1 MNGAQ
6 IPNDGSNLNNVNN
19 MDSSVNS
26 NNVNTSNNISNTPNT
41 NNLDKRALEEQK
53 RRENIAKKQ
62 AEFNKYVQKARQD
75 EARRFEEQKKIIAE
89 MQKKQLEV
97 NKKEEEK
104 KKKIAEIDAKSK
116 KRQKQLEE
124 SASSSKFSD
133 KLKAWYLK
141 ASTPKY
147 NELELKAK
155 KAVLEEQFKDDKNNL
170 ARLKTPILFK
180 YKAKTPDGKIVTGTM
195 DALSRVDIHS
205 FLTQEGYEVYEI
217 YAVKNSSNINI
228 MSFKFKISK
237 LIFCLSQLSAYL
249 KAGIALADA
258 VKLIENQ
265 TKSMKE
271 KRVWRAVYYDLSM
284 GDNLSS
290 ALEKRGNAYPKLLIN
305 MIKTAE
311 MTGNLPET
319 LDDMIDY
326 YTETETT
333 RKQMISALMY
343 PTIVVIFAIAVIVFM
358 LIYIVP
364 SFAGIFKDMGT
375 DEIPAIT
382 TFLLNLSD
390 FLGKYK
396 LQISIGV
403 FSVLLIFTLLYK
415 YYKPVRKAL
424 QIFAMK
430 LPVIGNIIIYN
441 EVTMFSKTFANLLN
455 HNVFITDSIDVLS
468 KITSNEV
475 YKKLIHDTSVNLTK
489 GESISASFKDHWAF
503 PYIAYQM
510 ILTGEKTGRLGQ
522 MMEKVSQYYQEQH
535 RTLVNR
541 LKTLIEPILIVG
553 LAVIVG
559 GILLA
564 IVVPM
569 FALYDQVSS

>member
-1 MNGAQ
+1 MNNAQ
-6 IPNDGSNLNNVNN
+6 MPNNTNDINNSVSNNSNNNLNNVNP
-19 MDSSVNS
+19 S
-26 NNVNTSNNISNTPNT
+26 NNTNSTLNTKEM
-41 NNLDKRALEEQK
+41 DKKAQEEQK
-53 RRENIAKKQ
+53 RRENILKKQ

-75 EARRFEEQKKIIAE
+75 EARRFEEQKKIISE
-89 MQKKQLEV
+89 MQKKQAEI

-104 KKKIAEIDAKSK
+104 KKKIEQIDAKRK
-116 KRQKQLEE
+116 KREDELEK
-124 SASSSKFSD
+124 SSSSEKFSD
-133 KLKAWYLK
+133 KIKAWYLK

-170 ARLKTPILFK
+170 ARLKNPILFK
-180 YKAKTPDGKIVTGTM
+180 YKAKAPDGKIVTGTM

-228 MSFKFKISK
+228 VSFKFKISK

-290 ALEKRGNAYPKLLIN
+290 ALAKRGNAYPKLLIN

-319 LDDMIDY
+319 LDDMVEY

-364 SFAGIFKDMGT
+364 NFAGIFNDLGS

-382 TFLLNLSD
+382 VFLLNLSD
-390 FLGKYK
+390 FLGKYI

-403 FSVLLIFTLLYK
+403 FLVILIFALLYK

-424 QIFAMK
+424 QVFAMK
-430 LPVIGNIIIYN
+430 IPVIGNIIIYN

-455 HNVFITDSIDVLS
+455 HNVFITDSIEVLS
-468 KITSNEV
+468 LITSNEV
-475 YKKLIHDTSVNLTK
+475 YKKLIHDTSINLTK
-489 GESISASFKDHWAF
+489 GESVSSSFKDHWAF

-535 RTLVNR
+535 RTIVNR

-559 GILLA
+559 GILLS

>member
-6 IPNDGSNLNNVNN
+6 IPNNGSNLNNANN
-19 MDSSVNS
+19 MNSSVNS

-75 EARRFEEQKKIIAE
+75 EARRFEEQKKIISE

-104 KKKIAEIDAKSK
+104 KKKIAEIDAKRR
-116 KRQKQLEE
+116 KREE
-124 SASSSKFSD
+124 ELAKSSSGTKFSD

-180 YKAKTPDGKIVTGTM
+180 YKAKAPDGKIVTGTM

-319 LDDMIDY
+319 LDDMIEY

-364 SFAGIFKDMGT
+364 NFAGIFNDLGT

-382 TFLLNLSD
+382 VFLLNLSD
-390 FLGKYK
+390 FLGKYI
-396 LQISIGV
+396 LQIAIGV
-403 FSVLLIFTLLYK
+403 FLVLLMFTLLYK

-424 QIFAMK
+424 QVFAMK
-430 LPVIGNIIIYN
+430 IPVIGNIIIYN

-455 HNVFITDSIDVLS
+455 HNVFITDSIEVLS
-468 KITSNEV
+468 LITTNEV
-475 YKKLIHDTSVNLTK
+475 YKKLIHDTSINLTK
-489 GESISASFKDHWAF
+489 GESVSASFKDHWAF

-535 RTLVNR
+535 RTIVNR

>member
-6 IPNDGSNLNNVNN
+6 IPNNGSNLNNVNN
-19 MDSSVNS
+19 MNSSVNS

-41 NNLDKRALEEQK
+41 NNFDKRALEEQK

-390 FLGKYK
+390 FLGKYI

-415 YYKPVRKAL
+415 YYKPVRKVL

-569 FALYDQVSS
+569 FSLYDQVSS

>member
-6 IPNDGSNLNNVNN
+6 IPNNGSNLNNVNN
-19 MDSSVNS
+19 MNSSVNS

-89 MQKKQLEV
+89 MQKKQIEV

-390 FLGKYK
+390 FLGKYI

-415 YYKPVRKAL
+415 YYKPVRKVL

-569 FALYDQVSS
+569 FSLYDQVSS

>member
-6 IPNDGSNLNNVNN
+6 IPNNGSNLNNVNN
-19 MDSSVNS
+19 MNSSVNS

-390 FLGKYK
+390 FLGKYI

-415 YYKPVRKAL
+415 YYKPVRKVL

-569 FALYDQVSS
+569 FSLYDQVSS

>member
-6 IPNDGSNLNNVNN
+6 IPNNGSNLNNVNN
-19 MDSSVNS
+19 MNSSVNS

-343 PTIVVIFAIAVIVFM
+343 PTIVVIFAIAVIVLM
-358 LIYIVP
+358 LKYIVP
-364 SFAGIFKDMGT
+364 RFAGIFKDMGT
-375 DEIPAIT
+375 DEIPPIT

-390 FLGKYK
+390 FLGKYI

-415 YYKPVRKAL
+415 YYKPVRKVL

-535 RTLVNR
+535 MTLVNR

-569 FALYDQVSS
+569 FSLYDQVSS

>member
-6 IPNDGSNLNNVNN
+6 IPNNGSNLNNVNN
-19 MDSSVNS
+19 MNSSVNS

-41 NNLDKRALEEQK
+41 NNLDKRAIEEQK

-390 FLGKYK
+390 FLGKYI

-415 YYKPVRKAL
+415 YYKPVRKVL

-569 FALYDQVSS
+569 FSLYDQVSS

>member
-6 IPNDGSNLNNVNN
+6 IPNNGSNLNNVNN
-19 MDSSVNS
+19 MNSSVNS

-41 NNLDKRALEEQK
+41 NNLDKIALEEQK

-228 MSFKFKISK
+228 MSFKLKISK

-390 FLGKYK
+390 FLGKYI

>member
-6 IPNDGSNLNNVNN
+6 IPNNGSNLNNVNN
-19 MDSSVNS
+19 MNSSVNS

-89 MQKKQLEV
+89 MQKKQIEV

-390 FLGKYK
+390 FLGKYI

-569 FALYDQVSS
+569 FSLYDQVSS

>member
-6 IPNDGSNLNNVNN
+6 IPNNGSNLNNVNN
-19 MDSSVNS
+19 MNSSVNS

-75 EARRFEEQKKIIAE
+75 EARRFEEQKKIILE

-104 KKKIAEIDAKSK
+104 KKKIAEIDAK
-116 KRQKQLEE
+116 RQKREE
-124 SASSSKFSD
+124 ELAKSSSGTKFSD

-155 KAVLEEQFKDDKNNL
+155 KAVLDEQFKDDKNNL

-180 YKAKTPDGKIVTGTM
+180 YKAKAPDGKIVTGTM

-319 LDDMIDY
+319 LDDMIEY

-364 SFAGIFKDMGT
+364 NFAGIFNDLGT

-382 TFLLNLSD
+382 VFLLNLSA
-390 FLGKYK
+390 FLGKYI
-396 LQISIGV
+396 LQITIGV
-403 FSVLLIFTLLYK
+403 FLVLLMFTLLYK

-424 QIFAMK
+424 QVFAMK
-430 LPVIGNIIIYN
+430 IPVIGNIIIYN

-455 HNVFITDSIDVLS
+455 HNVFITDSIEVLS
-468 KITSNEV
+468 LITTNEV
-475 YKKLIHDTSVNLTK
+475 YKKLIHDTSINLTK
-489 GESISASFKDHWAF
+489 GESVSASFKDHWAF

-535 RTLVNR
+535 RTIVNR

>member
-6 IPNDGSNLNNVNN
+6 IPNNGSNLNNVNN
-19 MDSSVNS
+19 MNSSVNS

-41 NNLDKRALEEQK
+41 NNLDKIALEEQK

-390 FLGKYK
+390 FLGKYI

-415 YYKPVRKAL
+415 YYKPVRKVL

-569 FALYDQVSS
+569 FSLYDQVSS

>member
-89 MQKKQLEV
+89 MQKKQIEV

>member
-6 IPNDGSNLNNVNN
+6 IPNNGSNLNNVNN
-19 MDSSVNS
+19 MNSSVNS

-41 NNLDKRALEEQK
+41 NNLDKRTLEEQK

-75 EARRFEEQKKIIAE
+75 EARRFEEQKKIISE

-104 KKKIAEIDAKSK
+104 KKKIAEIDAK
-116 KRQKQLEE
+116 RQKREE
-124 SASSSKFSD
+124 ELAKSSSGTKFSD

-155 KAVLEEQFKDDKNNL
+155 KAVLDEQFKDDKNNL

-180 YKAKTPDGKIVTGTM
+180 YKAKAPDGKIVTGTM

-319 LDDMIDY
+319 LDDMIEY

-364 SFAGIFKDMGT
+364 NFAGIFNDLGT

-382 TFLLNLSD
+382 VFLLNLSD
-390 FLGKYK
+390 FLGKYI
-396 LQISIGV
+396 LQITIGV
-403 FSVLLIFTLLYK
+403 FLVLLMFTLLYK

-424 QIFAMK
+424 QVFAMK
-430 LPVIGNIIIYN
+430 IPVIGNIIIYN

-455 HNVFITDSIDVLS
+455 HNVFITDSIEVLS
-468 KITSNEV
+468 LITTNEV

-489 GESISASFKDHWAF
+489 GESVSASFKDHWAF

-535 RTLVNR
+535 RTIVNR

>member
-6 IPNDGSNLNNVNN
+6 IPNNGSNLNNVNN
-19 MDSSVNS
+19 MNSSVNS

-41 NNLDKRALEEQK
+41 NNLDKIALEEQK

-390 FLGKYK
+390 FLGKYI

>member
-6 IPNDGSNLNNVNN
+6 IPNNGSNLNNVNN
-19 MDSSVNS
+19 MNSSVNS

-390 FLGKYK
+390 FLGKYI

-569 FALYDQVSS
+569 FSLYDQVSS

>member
-6 IPNDGSNLNNVNN
+6 IPNNGSNLNNVNN
-19 MDSSVNS
+19 MNSSVNS

-271 KRVWRAVYYDLSM
+271 RRVWRAVYYDLSM

-390 FLGKYK
+390 FLGKYI

-415 YYKPVRKAL
+415 YYKPIRKAL

-569 FALYDQVSS
+569 FSLYDQVSS